1 MFDALSGIWD
11 SAQATAGDLLKRKL
25 EQSLG
30 LDEPPHSGSL
40 GNNDA
45 DYGIEESYGRAY
57 ARGSAS
63 QLTFG
68 GLSPALLAGGAAVLA
83 IALILALK
91 R

>member
-1 MFDALSGIWD
+1 VETSGNWWDGALQSGL
-11 SAQATAGDLLKRKL
+11 GLLTKKV